1 MSIKKAFSVA
11 ALAAVSMMGATQ
23 AFAQA
28 ATQDVSLTATVPKY
42 CNIGTPPSAAGATRD
57 IAINTDGS
65 VDTLTAVPNVVAGGV
80 SCNTATS
87 VQVKSLSGGVTTG
100 GTAPAGFTNKIDY
113 TASAKLGTAPSASVD
128 TELSP
133 TGTAVSTGGAT
144 SGSLTISVTP
154 KASATPLVAGTGY
167 ADTLRV
173 TLTPE

>member
-42 CNIGTPPSAAGATRD
+42 CNIATPPSAAGATRN
-57 IAINTDGS
+57 ININADGS

-80 SCNTATS
+80 VCNTASS
-87 VQVKSLSGGVTTG
+87 VQVKSLSGGVTSLTS
-100 GTAPAGFTNKIDY
+100 APVGFSNKIDY
-113 TASAKLGTAPSASVD
+113 NASAKLGTAPTATLD
-128 TELSP
+128 TALSP
-133 TGTAVSTGGAT
+133 TGTPVSTGGAT
-144 SGSLTISVTP
+144 SGSLTISVAP
-154 KASATPLVAGTGY
+154 KPATAPLVAGTDY
-167 ADTLRV
+167 SDTLRV